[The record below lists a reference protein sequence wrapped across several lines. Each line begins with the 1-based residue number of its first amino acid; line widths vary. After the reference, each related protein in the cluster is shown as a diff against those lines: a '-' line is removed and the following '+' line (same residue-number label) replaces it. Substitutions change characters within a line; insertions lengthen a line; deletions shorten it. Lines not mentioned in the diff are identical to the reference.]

1 MNQMDTIYPQYAFAS
16 HKGYATREH
25 RRRLVAHGPCPLH
38 RRSFAPVEILA
49 AGGELPAEW
58 DPEAE
63 WIPDLDADPEL
74 AAYEERPAP

>member
-1 MNQMDTIYPQYAFAS
+1 
-16 HKGYATREH
+16 
-25 RRRLVAHGPCPLH
+25 LH
-38 RRSFAPVEILA
+38 RRSFAPVEILVG
-49 AGGELPAEW
+49 GGELPADW